1 MLREIHQYYKTKV
14 SVKVALKIKNSIF
27 SAAIQLQY
35 QPESGQIEPNLE
47 KLKQGHRYV
56 VRGNYKIIYKAVA
69 EGILITDVF
78 DTRQDPI
85 KQNDDKR

>member
-1 MLREIHQYYKTKV
+1 LTIKT
-14 SVKVALKIKNSIF
+14 SIF
-27 SAAIQLQY
+27 NAASQLQN